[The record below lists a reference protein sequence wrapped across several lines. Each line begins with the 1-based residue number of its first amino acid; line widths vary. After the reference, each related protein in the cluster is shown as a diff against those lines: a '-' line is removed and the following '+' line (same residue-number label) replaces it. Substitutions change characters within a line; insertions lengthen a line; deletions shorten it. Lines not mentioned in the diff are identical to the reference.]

1 MKIILTNDDGID
13 APGLEALRKA
23 LETYGDVII
32 VAPEHGQSGIS
43 HRVTMREPIIMKE
56 LEKNRFMVSGTPADC
71 TRLALKKIAPDADIV
86 FSGINYGA
94 NLGTDVYVSGTVAAA
109 REAAFMGKKAI
120 ALSQYIGEGKKPL
133 WDVTSRSA
141 SDLLHFILGIDLSHG
156 MFLNINLPFQEDNE
170 IPEPRFCD
178 PDTTPYKLEYVEKD
192 GGLMLCDI
200 IHYRPRKPGFDIDA
214 CFSGYASVSK
224 IRI

>member
-1 MKIILTNDDGID
+1 MKIVLTNDDGID
-13 APGLEALRKA
+13 APGLEALRKV
-23 LETYGDVII
+23 LETVGEVII

-56 LEKNRFMVSGTPADC
+56 LGRNRFMVSGTPADC

-86 FSGINYGA
+86 FSGINFGA

-109 REAAFMGKKAI
+109 REAAFMGKRAV
-120 ALSQYIGEGKKPL
+120 AMSQYIGEGKKPM

-141 SDLLHFILGIDLSHG
+141 LKLLDFILGMDLSHG
-156 MFLNINLPFQEDNE
+156 TFLNINLPFQEDHE

-178 PDTTPYKLEYVEKD
+178 PDTTPYKLDFMEKD
-192 GGLMLCDI
+192 GAFILCDV
-200 IHYRPRKPGFDIDA
+200 IHYRPRKPGFDIDV